1 MGFCK
6 SFTPVQYLFVMCLV
20 LQVSGQFEGSI
31 VENHTNEH
39 VDAGL
44 HLLMKK
50 KIILCYEYWEGG
62 LEFTTET
69 CMPKGGLK
77 VPAHQYKG

>member
-44 HLLMKK
+44 HLLVKK
-50 KIILCYEYWEGG
+50 KTILCYE
-62 LEFTTET
+62 
-69 CMPKGGLK
+69 
-77 VPAHQYKG
+77 